1 VPAGCARDTGPTSL
15 DAGRLGT
22 VDLYAPK
29 EPPRGF
35 VFLFSDRGGPTRELR
50 RTARDLARAGAATL
64 LVDLD
69 AYLKGLAA
77 SNDGCHYLIS
87 EIEELSKR
95 KQRELG
101 ASGYHSPVLAGVGQ
115 GGTLAYAALAQSP
128 AATVAGAVVVDPA
141 PSLATRV
148 PLCEGAKATADPAGG
163 FRYARSKSLPGT
175 FRVAADPGKG
185 LVAAIG
191 GLLEE
196 RRNASP
202 APSLNGLPLVMLPA
216 EKPGP
221 LFAVIYSGD
230 GGWRDLDKTIGEYL
244 ASHGVPT
251 IGVDSLRYF
260 WRRKSPE
267 EVARDLV
274 SILEAESARGGPA
287 RKAILIGYSFG
298 ADILPF
304 VYNRLPDKWRE
315 RVVQISLLGLGS
327 HAPFEFHMT
336 GWLEM
341 ADTSA
346 LPVLPELA
354 RVDLSKVQCFYG
366 EQEDDKVCDKP
377 ELANAELIRTTGSHH
392 FDGNYPKLAQRIL
405 DGAMRRYQAQ
415 RTTTPVMP
423 PAIKAATSARTKA
436 AARPPGAAR

>member
-1 VPAGCARDTGPTSL
+1 
-15 DAGRLGT
+15 
-22 VDLYAPK
+22 
-29 EPPRGF
+29 
-35 VFLFSDRGGPTRELR
+35 
-50 RTARDLARAGAATL
+50 
-64 LVDLD
+64 
-69 AYLKGLAA
+69 
-77 SNDGCHYLIS
+77 
-87 EIEELSKR
+87 
-95 KQRELG
+95 
-101 ASGYHSPVLAGVGQ
+101 
-115 GGTLAYAALAQSP
+115 
-128 AATVAGAVVVDPA
+128 
-141 PSLATRV
+141 
-148 PLCEGAKATADPAGG
+148 
-163 FRYARSKSLPGT
+163 
-175 FRVAADPGKG
+175 
-185 LVAAIG
+185 
-191 GLLEE
+191 
-196 RRNASP
+196 
-202 APSLNGLPLVMLPA
+202 
-216 EKPGP
+216 
-221 LFAVIYSGD
+221 
-230 GGWRDLDKTIGEYL
+230 
-244 ASHGVPT
+244 
-251 IGVDSLRYF
+251 
-260 WRRKSPE
+260 
-267 EVARDLV
+267 
-274 SILEAESARGGPA
+274 
-287 RKAILIGYSFG
+287 LIGYSFG